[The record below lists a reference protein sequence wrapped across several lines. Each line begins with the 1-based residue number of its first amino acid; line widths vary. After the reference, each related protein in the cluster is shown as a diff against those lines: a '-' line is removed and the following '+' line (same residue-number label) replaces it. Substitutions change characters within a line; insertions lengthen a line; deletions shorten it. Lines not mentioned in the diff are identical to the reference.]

1 MKWSNLTKEEQER
14 YLRFA
19 QGSTKGDLI
28 EFRDRAFHPEQH
40 RLPDREIKPKIGVL
54 KYLQQFKHGFVK

>member
-19 QGSTKGDLI
+19 QGSTKNARVMAI
-28 EFRDRAFHPEQH
+28 
-40 RLPDREIKPKIGVL
+40 
-54 KYLQQFKHGFVK
+54 